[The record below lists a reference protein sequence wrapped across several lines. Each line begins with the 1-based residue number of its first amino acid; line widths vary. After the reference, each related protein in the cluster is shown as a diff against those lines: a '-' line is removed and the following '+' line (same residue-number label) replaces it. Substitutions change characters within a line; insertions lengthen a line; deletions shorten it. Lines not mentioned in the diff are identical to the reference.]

1 VARIRARNEKVT
13 MDLPDSLT
21 QPDSTSTPDAVV
33 SRELTRR
40 VRVNFSSTLKDGW
53 RYEAT
58 IEVQGT
64 AGPIEIEQALLA
76 LDTVAKIVGEV
87 GVAVRQR
94 ADPERPA

>member
-1 VARIRARNEKVT
+1 
-13 MDLPDSLT
+13 MDWNPSLT
-21 QPDSTSTPDAVV
+21 QPDSPSTPGAVA

-58 IEVQGT
+58 IEVQGNLPPGDIGVELT
-64 AGPIEIEQALLA
+64 Q
-76 LDTVAKIVGEV
+76 LDKIAKIVGES
-87 GVAVRQR
+87 GVIVRQR